1 MLRILF
7 LCAAALGSMQAQ
19 SFLPAPE
26 NHAPLPDAPSASLPA
41 HAAGTAGASAL
52 ALPRNFRP
60 RPAAARSNAPGKVS
74 YYLHS
79 TVSPRTWLE
88 GFALAGVPNITTAP
102 IQPRAPSTDD
112 PVLSLQYQQAID
124 AYDDEIDAWRR
135 VNEATLRY
143 HGYRLGVGIGTAE
156 TRELFSNLVLP
167 LALHQEA
174 RYIPAPV
181 NSDLSERIGHAL
193 ASIVMTTNDA
203 GSPVP
208 NYSKLGGTVA
218 AAFIAKSVY
227 AKAFNAPELDSTH
240 FATRYIAYSLA
251 GDAATNTVRELIRA
265 AREPDLTFSD
275 LHGRATEESYYPLS
289 IGGKFIYW
297 VRSTYA
303 VRNFASAVL
312 LASRPVIPKEPAEPV
327 ANDPSTYNG
336 YTNYDSA
343 YNHYGDALLAWK
355 DGIENDVRYRAT
367 RLGAGFA
374 ESETQEL
381 LANLALP
388 VLFDLDPRYV
398 PLGAGHAAG
407 QRFGHAIEG
416 LWVTHTDA
424 GNRTVNLPVLGG
436 TLGAAFLAKD
446 VYYPQ
451 LGLPSLQ
458 TSSVFARTV
467 TANLALDALYNVIG
481 EFVRRRGY

>member
-1 MLRILF
+1 MAWILAF
-7 LCAAALGSMQAQ
+7 SMAGACSMQAQ
-19 SFLPAPE
+19 AFLPAGE
-26 NHAPLPDAPSASLPA
+26 DTSLPDAPLPTLPPVRPAALPA
-41 HAAGTAGASAL
+41 EPAL
-52 ALPRNFRP
+52 ALPRGFRP
-60 RPAAARSNAPGKVS
+60 RPAAWRSNTPGKVS
-74 YYLHS
+74 YWLHS
-79 TVSPRTWLE
+79 TVTPRVWLE
-88 GFALAGVPNITTAP
+88 GFALAGVPDITTAP
-102 IQPRAPSTDD
+102 VQPRAPATDD
-112 PVLSLQYQQAID
+112 PVLSEQYQRDID
-124 AYDDEIDAWRR
+124 AYDAEIDGWRR

-143 HGYRLGVGIGTAE
+143 HGYRLGVGLGTAE
-156 TRELFSNLVLP
+156 TRQLFSNLVLP

-181 NSDLSERIGHAL
+181 NSDFSDRIGHAL
-193 ASIVMTTNDA
+193 ASIVVTPNDA
-203 GSPVP
+203 GNLVP

-218 AAFIAKSVY
+218 AAFVAKSVY
-227 AKAFNAPELDSTH
+227 AKAFNAPELNSTH

-265 AREPDLTFSD
+265 AREPDLTFFD
-275 LHGRATEESYYPLS
+275 RHGRATEESYYPLS

-327 ANDPSTYNG
+327 EDDPSTYDG
-336 YTNYDSA
+336 YPNYDSA
-343 YNHYGDALLAWK
+343 YNHYGDTLLAWK

-381 LANLALP
+381 LANLVLP

-398 PLGAGHAAG
+398 PLGAGHTTGA
-407 QRFGHAIEG
+407 RFGHAVEG

-451 LGLPSLQ
+451 LSLSSLQ

-467 TANLALDALYNVIG
+467 TANLALDAIYNVLG